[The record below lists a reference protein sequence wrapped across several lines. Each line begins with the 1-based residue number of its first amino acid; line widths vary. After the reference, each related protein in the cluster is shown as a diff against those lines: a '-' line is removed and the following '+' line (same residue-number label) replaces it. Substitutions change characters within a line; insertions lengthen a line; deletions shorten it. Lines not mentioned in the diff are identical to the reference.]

1 MEWIKN
7 NFEKLILVVCG
18 LFALII
24 GGWLSASAF
33 SQSEA
38 GTNAKV
44 TERSE
49 LGPDKTA
56 DVAKALTDLTAFA
69 GPDKH
74 IWSSV
79 KLGPHQSIRAFTASP
94 MLAKAGVDEAIR
106 ILDETTTPVREGVPN
121 WWLYENGLDITRSD
135 ILKLDSDSDKYNN
148 QEEFQGGSDPR
159 NPDSQPEFYTKL
171 RFIEKIEIPYEIKF
185 VGVDGQ
191 DISVKRM
198 APLMA
203 DGRQASRLDAK
214 VGEEIF
220 KDDKR
225 FKIKGIEDREA
236 AVDGQKAIAKH
247 LVLIDSLNPDKPVV
261 IQEKATINLATY
273 QAKIK
278 SLLSGSEDTKKEGEE
293 FKLPDFTGYKILL
306 SKIGE
311 DFIEIEYTV
320 PGKPVKKAK
329 LMLTK

>member
-7 NFEKLILVVCG
+7 NFEKLLLAVGG
-18 LFALII
+18 LFALIT
-24 GGWLSASAF
+24 GGWLSLSAF
-33 SQSEA
+33 SESE
-38 GTNAKV
+38 GGGKDKV
-44 TERSE
+44 VERSE

-56 DVAKALTDLTAFA
+56 DIAKALTDLTAFA
-69 GPDKH
+69 DKPV
-74 IWSSV
+74 WSSV

-94 MLAKAGVDEAIR
+94 MLAKAGVDDAIR
-106 ILDETTTPVREGVPN
+106 MLDEAATPIREGVPN
-121 WWLYENGLDITRSD
+121 WWLYENGLDITRDD
-135 ILKLDSDSDKYNN
+135 ILKLDTDNDKFTNL
-148 QEEFQGGSDPR
+148 EEFQGGSDPR

-185 VGVDGQ
+185 SGVDGQ
-191 DISVKRM
+191 DISVRRVK
-198 APLMA
+198 PLMENGTPA
-203 DGRQASRLDAK
+203 NRLDAK

-225 FKIKGIEDREA
+225 FTIKGIEDREA
-236 AVDGQKAIAKH
+236 TVDGQKAIAKH
-247 LVLIDSLNPDKPVV
+247 LILVDSLNPDKPVV
-261 IQEKATINLATY
+261 IQEKATVNLATY

-278 SLLSGSEDTKKEGEE
+278 SLISGSEDTKKEDQE
-293 FKLPDFTGYKILL
+293 FKLPDFTGYKIRLT
-306 SKIGE
+306 KIGE

>member
-7 NFEKLILVVCG
+7 NFEKLLLAVGGI
-18 LFALII
+18 FALIT
-24 GGWLSASAF
+24 GGWLSLSAF
-33 SQSEA
+33 SESE
-38 GTNAKV
+38 GGAKV
-44 TERSE
+44 KVVERSE

-56 DVAKALTDLTAFA
+56 DIAKALTDLTAFA
-69 GPDKH
+69 DKPV
-74 IWSSV
+74 WSSV

-94 MLAKAGVDEAIR
+94 MLAKAGVDDAIR
-106 ILDETTTPVREGVPN
+106 MLDEAATPIREGVPN
-121 WWLYENGLDITRSD
+121 WWLYENGLDITRDD
-135 ILKLDSDSDKYNN
+135 ILKLDTDNDKFTNL
-148 QEEFQGGSDPR
+148 EEFQGGSDPR

-171 RFIEKIEIPYEIKF
+171 RYIEKIEIPYEIKF
-185 VGVDGQ
+185 SGVDGQ
-191 DISVKRM
+191 DISVRRVK
-198 APLMA
+198 PLMENGNPA
-203 DGRQASRLDAK
+203 NRLDAK

-225 FKIKGIEDREA
+225 FTIKGIEDREA
-236 AVDGQKAIAKH
+236 TVDGQKAIAKH
-247 LVLIDSLNPDKPVV
+247 LILLDSLNPDKPVV
-261 IQEKATINLATY
+261 IQEKATVNLATY

-278 SLLSGSEDTKKEGEE
+278 SLISGSEDTKKEGQE

-306 SKIGE
+306 TKIGE

>member
-7 NFEKLILVVCG
+7 NFEKLLLAVGG
-18 LFALII
+18 LFALIT
-24 GGWLSASAF
+24 GGWLSLSAF
-33 SQSEA
+33 SESE
-38 GTNAKV
+38 GGGKDKV
-44 TERSE
+44 VERSE

-56 DVAKALTDLTAFA
+56 DIAKALTDLTAFA
-69 GPDKH
+69 DKPV
-74 IWSSV
+74 WSSV

-94 MLAKAGVDEAIR
+94 MLAKAGVDDAIR
-106 ILDETTTPVREGVPN
+106 MLDEAATPIREGVTN
-121 WWLYENGLDITRSD
+121 WWLYENGLDITRDD
-135 ILKLDSDSDKYNN
+135 ILKLDTDNDKFTNL
-148 QEEFQGGSDPR
+148 EEFQGGSDPR

-185 VGVDGQ
+185 SGVDGQ
-191 DISVKRM
+191 DISVRRVK
-198 APLMA
+198 PLMENGNPA
-203 DGRQASRLDAK
+203 NRLDAK

-225 FKIKGIEDREA
+225 FTIKGIEDREA
-236 AVDGQKAIAKH
+236 TVDGQKAIAKH
-247 LVLIDSLNPDKPVV
+247 LILLDSLNPDKPVV
-261 IQEKATINLATY
+261 IQEKATVNLATF

-278 SLLSGSEDTKKEGEE
+278 SLISGSEDTKKEGQE

-306 SKIGE
+306 TKIGE

>member
-7 NFEKLILVVCG
+7 NFEKLLLAVGG
-18 LFALII
+18 LFALIT
-24 GGWLSASAF
+24 GGWLSLSAF
-33 SQSEA
+33 SESE
-38 GTNAKV
+38 GGAKV
-44 TERSE
+44 KVVERSE

-56 DVAKALTDLTAFA
+56 DIAKALTDLTAFA
-69 GPDKH
+69 DKPV
-74 IWSSV
+74 WSSV

-94 MLAKAGVDEAIR
+94 MLAKAGVDDAIR
-106 ILDETTTPVREGVPN
+106 MLDEAATPIREGVPN
-121 WWLYENGLDITRSD
+121 WWLYENGLDITRDD
-135 ILKLDSDSDKYNN
+135 ILKLDTDNDKFTNL
-148 QEEFQGGSDPR
+148 EEFQGGSDPR

-185 VGVDGQ
+185 SGVDGQ
-191 DISVKRM
+191 DISVRRVK
-198 APLMA
+198 PLMENGSPA
-203 DGRQASRLDAK
+203 NRLDAK

-220 KDDKR
+220 RDDKR
-225 FKIKGIEDREA
+225 FTIKGIEDREA
-236 AVDGQKAIAKH
+236 TVDGQRAIAKH
-247 LVLIDSLNPDKPVV
+247 LILLDSLNPDKPVV
-261 IQEKATINLATY
+261 IQEKATIKLSTY

-278 SLLSGSEDTKKEGEE
+278 SLISGSEDTKKEGQE

-306 SKIGE
+306 TKIGE

>member
-18 LFALII
+18 LFALIT

-33 SQSEA
+33 SESETGA
-38 GTNAKV
+38 NTKV

-49 LGPDKTA
+49 LGPDKTE
-56 DVAKALTDLTAFA
+56 DVAKAFTDLTAFA
-69 GPDKH
+69 DKPV
-74 IWSSV
+74 WSSV
-79 KLGPHQSIRAFTASP
+79 TLGPHQSIRAFTASP

-106 ILDETTTPVREGVPN
+106 ILDETATPVREGVPN
-121 WWLYENGLDITRSD
+121 WWLYENGLDITRDD
-135 ILKLDSDSDKYNN
+135 ILKLDADSDKFSNL
-148 QEEFQGGSDPR
+148 EEFQGGSDPR
-159 NPDSQPEFYTKL
+159 NPDSQPEFHTKL

-185 VGVDGQ
+185 VSVDGK
-191 DISVKRM
+191 DISVRRI

-203 DGRQASRLDAK
+203 DGRTASRLDAK
-214 VGEEIF
+214 EGEEIF

-236 AVDGQKAIAKH
+236 TVDGQTAIAKH

-261 IQEKATINLATY
+261 IQEKATVNLATY
-273 QAKIK
+273 QAKVK
-278 SLLSGSEDTKKEGEE
+278 SLISGSEDTKKEGEE
-293 FKLPDFTGYKILL
+293 FKFPDFTGYKILL

-311 DFIEIEYTV
+311 DFLEIEYTV
-320 PGKPVKKAK
+320 PGTPAKKAK

>member
-7 NFEKLILVVCG
+7 NFEKLLLAVGG
-18 LFALII
+18 LFALIT
-24 GGWLSASAF
+24 GGWLSLSAF
-33 SQSEA
+33 SESE
-38 GTNAKV
+38 GGAKV
-44 TERSE
+44 KVVERSE

-56 DVAKALTDLTAFA
+56 DIAKALTDLTAFA
-69 GPDKH
+69 DKPV
-74 IWSSV
+74 WSSV

-94 MLAKAGVDEAIR
+94 MLAKAGVDDAIR
-106 ILDETTTPVREGVPN
+106 MLDEAATPIREGVPN
-121 WWLYENGLDITRSD
+121 WWLYENGLDITRDD
-135 ILKLDSDSDKYNN
+135 ILKLDTDNDKFTNL
-148 QEEFQGGSDPR
+148 EEFQGGSDPR

-185 VGVDGQ
+185 SGVDGQ
-191 DISVKRM
+191 DISVRRVK
-198 APLMA
+198 PLMENGSPA
-203 DGRQASRLDAK
+203 NRLDAK

-220 KDDKR
+220 RDDKR
-225 FKIKGIEDREA
+225 FTIKGIEDREA
-236 AVDGQKAIAKH
+236 TVDGQRAIAKH
-247 LVLIDSLNPDKPVV
+247 LILLDSLNPDKPVV
-261 IQEKATINLATY
+261 IQEKATVNLATF

-278 SLLSGSEDTKKEGEE
+278 SLISGSEDTKKEGQE

-306 SKIGE
+306 TKIGE